1 MTARQVL
8 EALGQVN
15 ETYLEEA
22 EQMQPTKKR
31 NSWKKWGAAAACL
44 ALAALL
50 LVGILQRNRYDTAT
64 LANGETIRF
73 ARGDSLAISQDLA
86 RNVRTRELTDGET
99 AVLFGDMA
107 AQGDAV
113 FAADGQQEFLGWEG
127 HVNRIKLVFSAPGVS
142 LLDTVIDGTETPNE
156 VLGVPVTAGFFVTG
170 PNSRG
175 IRNAI
180 YYVSFELDGYGVY
193 LEHGGAQQDSQTVKQ
208 ELVAVTEQLIRQLE
222 GANPLP

>member
-22 EQMQPTKKR
+22 EQMQPTKKQR
-31 NSWKKWGAAAACL
+31 GWKKWGAAAACV

-50 LVGILQRNRYDTAT
+50 LVGMLQRSRYDTAT
-64 LANGETIRF
+64 LANGDTLRF
-73 ARGDSLAISQDLA
+73 TQTDSLAMNQDLA
-86 RNVRTRELTDGET
+86 RNIRTRELTDAEM

-107 AQGDAV
+107 ADGDAV
-113 FAADGQQEFLGWEG
+113 FAADGEQEFLGWEG
-127 HVNRIKLVFSAPGVS
+127 RVNRVKLVFSAPGVT
-142 LLDTVIDGTETPNE
+142 LLDTVIDGTETTNE
-156 VLGVPVTAGFFVTG
+156 VRSIPVTAGFFVTG

-175 IRNAI
+175 TRNVI

-208 ELVAVTEQLIRQLE
+208 ELVAVTEQLIKQLE
-222 GANPLP
+222 GANPLS